1 MMLMHIEK
9 MILFIIISI
18 TAVLY
23 IFIRPMSEFTVY
35 GGAKKTIKKPIKF
48 FKKGTDVQN
57 KRAFDAFNLIREKID
72 NNTAVVVDDIPDSIP
87 YEALGQTR
95 LGNHFGQ
102 RKLGLSEIQFFNE
115 WSKISDEP
123 VYCVYAGAAPSNKTH
138 ILVDLFPKIK
148 LILVDPNKFEIM
160 VPNPDKKGVI
170 SHRAISSQNSDIIH
184 LISHFPTKSKEF
196 EGARTRKIKD
206 MDDADMDKLASFVNN
221 DDVHN
226 IYVMEDYFDESGEIM
241 ASFLKR
247 LNRKIIFVSDIRSNV
262 SDGQFPSDFDIIWNT
277 AMMFN
282 WIKSIRPE
290 YSMIKFRLPFF
301 GDTDTQEIWKDSKET
316 FEIAKSNGID
326 FVADND
332 EKKFRMFG
340 GKPFLQVWPGRSST
354 ELRLHTTKDEID
366 NIIEYDIASIEAKL
380 NYYNIIYRTLVCH
393 TNPNSDK
400 KLGFCLCNDC
410 AIENSIWT
418 DYICISNSRK
428 PVSYYVREMDGLSRQ
443 ALNRRHEH
451 QIYKPFSDYE
461 VVKLFDY
468 GERMSKMALS
478 KGHKNKF
485 GKQRGNK
492 GKA

>member
-1 MMLMHIEK
+1 MMYWEK
-9 MILFIIISI
+9 VILFIIISI
-18 TAVLY
+18 TAALY
-23 IFIRPMSEFTVY
+23 ILIRPMDEFTVY
-35 GGAKKTIKKPIKF
+35 GGFKKAPSKSLKI
-48 FKKGTDVQN
+48 FKKGTAEHN
-57 KRAFDAFNLIREKID
+57 KRALDAFNIIREKID
-72 NNTAVVVDDIPDSIP
+72 NNVAIVIDDIPDAIP
-87 YEALGQTR
+87 YESLGQIR

-115 WSKISDEP
+115 WSKISEEP

-170 SHRAISSQNSDIIH
+170 SHRAVSSQNSDIIH
-184 LISHFPTKSKEF
+184 LISHYPTKSKEF
-196 EGARTRKIKD
+196 EGARTRKINE
-206 MDDADMDKLASFVNN
+206 MDDADMEKLASFVNN

-226 IYVMEDYFDESGEIM
+226 IYIMEDYFDESGEIM

-262 SDGQFPSDFDIIWNT
+262 KNEQFPSDFDIIWNT

-301 GDTDTQEIWKDSKET
+301 GDTKTQEIWQDFKET
-316 FEIAKSNGID
+316 FEIAKSNGVD
-326 FVADND
+326 FITDNA

-366 NIIEYDIASIEAKL
+366 KIVEYDINLIEAKL
-380 NYYNIIYRTLVCH
+380 NYYNIIYRVLVCH
-393 TNPNSDK
+393 KNPNSDK
-400 KLGFCLCNDC
+400 RLGFCLCNDC
-410 AIENSIWT
+410 AIENSIWS
-418 DYICISNSRK
+418 DYICISNSNK
-428 PVSYYVREMDGLSRQ
+428 PVSYYVKEMDGLSRQ
-443 ALNRRHEH
+443 VLYRRHEH

-461 VVKLFDY
+461 IAKLYDSEEQISKTASNKAY
-468 GERMSKMALS
+468 GM
-478 KGHKNKF
+478 KF